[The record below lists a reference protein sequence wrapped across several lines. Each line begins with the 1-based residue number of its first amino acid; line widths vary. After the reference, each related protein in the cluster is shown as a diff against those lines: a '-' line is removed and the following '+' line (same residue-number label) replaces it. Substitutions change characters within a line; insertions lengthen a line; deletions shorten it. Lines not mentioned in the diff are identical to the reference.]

1 MPRQFA
7 GASGKTDI
15 GQRIAEGAGLCPGGC
30 VPETSLVFWPILAAV
45 ALAALGLCLWLLK
58 RNRDRLQASEAAAA
72 AAQQEISRLQT
83 ELATAPAARLVLAA
97 DAAAE
102 ADDLA
107 ELLGLEPSGPAGL
120 PQLLERLEEA
130 SRSRLETALDGLE
143 KQDRGFDLR
152 VRLRAVAQVL
162 RVQGR
167 RAPVAGDEGAGNA
180 LSVLWLE
187 DVTETARQEASLKA
201 RAKNLRGILD
211 TLPLALW
218 KRDEE
223 GRLVDCNRAYA
234 QAVDC
239 DIAEA
244 IEIGAEFLGKTK
256 ATLARGLAE
265 QARGSGEAC
274 RETHHVVIDGARRL
288 MEVWELPFGAKNTLG
303 FAIDHTQLEEVQAE
317 LGRYIRVQSEML
329 ENLSTAI
336 AIYGRDL
343 RLMFANNAYARLWD
357 IDESFLQSN
366 PHLGDV
372 LEALRER
379 RRFPEYPNFPA
390 YKREVLQKY
399 TTLIAQ
405 EEELVHLP
413 DGTTLRMVITPHP
426 FGGILMSYEDVT
438 DRLALERSYNT
449 LTEVQRETI
458 DNLYEG
464 VAVYGADGRLKLFNP
479 GFCRIWDLDP
489 DFLQGEPHVRDLLPQ
504 ARDFFP
510 VSDEEWED
518 FASGVVAR
526 TTEPDTRSGRH
537 ERADGVAIDWAQV
550 PLPDGGVLFS
560 FIDVTDTI
568 RVERAL
574 IERNEALETTD
585 RLKSEFIANI
595 SYELRTPLNAIIGFA
610 EVLENQFFG
619 ELNERQLEYSNA
631 IVKSSQQLI
640 ALINDILDLA
650 SIEAG
655 YLHLDLQPTNVYT
668 LLESIYTLGR
678 ERAHSRNIDLRLDCA
693 EDMGELMADGRR
705 LRQALFNLLSNALKF
720 TKEGGVVSI
729 AARRQDGEMLLE
741 VSDTGIG
748 ISEEDQERV
757 FGKFERGSR
766 ETRQGGAGLGLSLV
780 KSLIELHGGQVEMD
794 SEVGGGTKVV
804 CHVPTSDDDKEAP
817 RDVA

>member
-1 MPRQFA
+1 MDLLWLA
-7 GASGKTDI
+7 LVGI
-15 GQRIAEGAGLCPGGC
+15 
-30 VPETSLVFWPILAAV
+30 SLVALSASLWALRSNRLRLEASERQARESERRAA
-45 ALAALGLCLWLLK
+45 ALAA
-58 RNRDRLQASEAAAA
+58 
-72 AAQQEISRLQT
+72 
-83 ELATAPAARLVLAA
+83 ELASSPWPRLRIGAQDETTDQDTAGLAA
-97 DAAAE
+97 
-102 ADDLA
+102 
-107 ELLGLEPSGPAGL
+107 LLGIEAPGPLGL
-120 PQLLERLEEA
+120 PQLQERLEEA
-130 SRSRLETALDGLE
+130 SRSRLDLAVNAL
-143 KQDRGFDLR
+143 QDQGTPFDLR
-152 VRLRAVAQVL
+152 VRLREPARVL
-162 RVQGR
+162 RLC
-167 RAPVAGDEGAGNA
+167 AGQTEGAKGA
-180 LSVLWLE
+180 SPAPAPIVWLE
-187 DVTETARQEASLKA
+187 DVTETARKEAALKA
-201 RAKNLRGILD
+201 RAKQMRAMID
-211 TLPLALW
+211 ALPLALW
-218 KRDEE
+218 VRD
-223 GRLVDCNRAYA
+223 GDGALTDCNRAYA
-234 QAVDC
+234 EAVDC
-239 DIAEA
+239 EVAEA
-244 IEIGAEFLGKTK
+244 LDQQAEFLGKAK
-256 ATLARGLAE
+256 RSAARALAE
-265 QARGSGEAC
+265 QARSGGEASS
-274 RETHHVVIDGARRL
+274 ETHHVVIDGARRL
-288 MEVWELPFGAKNTLG
+288 MEICELPFGDAATLG
-303 FAIDHTQLEEVQAE
+303 FAIDRTRLEEVQAE

-357 IDESFLQSN
+357 IDEGFLQSN

-399 TTLIAQ
+399 ATLIAQ

-413 DGTTLRMVITPHP
+413 DGSTLRMVVTPHP

-458 DNLYEG
+458 DNLHEG

-479 GFCRIWDLDP
+479 GLCRIWNLDP
-489 DFLQGEPHVRDLLPQ
+489 DFLRGEPHVRDVLPQ
-504 ARDFFP
+504 ARDLFAIE
-510 VSDEEWED
+510 DEDWDD
-518 FASGVVAR
+518 FAARVVAR
-526 TTEPDTRSGRH
+526 TTEPDVRSGRH
-537 ERADGVAIDWAQV
+537 ERSDGAAIDWAQV

-574 IERNEALETTD
+574 IERNEALETAD

-619 ELNERQLEYSNA
+619 ELNERQLEYSHA

-655 YLHLDLQPTNVYT
+655 YLQLDLQPTDVYQ
-668 LLESIYTLGR
+668 LLESIFTLGR
-678 ERAHSRNIDLRLDCA
+678 ERAHSRSIDLRLDCPK
-693 EDMGELMADGRR
+693 DMGELLADGRR

-720 TKEGGVVSI
+720 TKEGGVVTI
-729 AARRQDGEMLLE
+729 AARRRDGEMLLE
-741 VSDTGIG
+741 VTDTGIG
-748 ISEEDQERV
+748 IPEEDQERV

-766 ETRQGGAGLGLSLV
+766 DNRQAGVGLGLSLV
-780 KSLIELHGGQVEMD
+780 KSLIELHGGRIILD
-794 SEVGGGTKVV
+794 SEVGGGTRVV
-804 CHVPTSDDDKEAP
+804 CHVPIASHGKELP